1 MPKSVLSALFLSV
14 SALPVLAET
23 PRVVADIAPVQG
35 LVARVMAGVGEP
47 DLLVPPGASPHGH
60 SLKPS
65 DARALSSAD
74 AVFWVGDALSPWLE
88 GSLEELAS
96 DAHVVS
102 LLEAPGTLQL
112 EFRNG
117 AVFAADGHD
126 DHGHDDHN
134 HDDHNHDGHDHDGHD
149 HADHDEHAHDHGD
162 HDAHGH
168 DHSDHDHDDH
178 DHDHEEHDHDDHG
191 HDHADHDHSHG
202 GHDHGD
208 HGHSHEG
215 VDPHAWLAPQNGK
228 HWLALIAEELSEI
241 DPANADIYQSNALA
255 GQAEIDAVVEQVK
268 ADLSQTQGE
277 FVVFHDTY
285 QYFEHSFG
293 VSTLG
298 AISLADASDPSV
310 ARVAEIRDAIAEANV
325 SCVFS
330 EPQFN
335 PGLVATVAEGRDV
348 KSVVIDPLGT
358 EIAPG
363 ASFYTDLLTDIGA
376 DFVECLSR

>member
-47 DLLVPPGASPHGH
+47 DLLVPSGASPHGH

-102 LLEAPGTLQL
+102 LLEAPGTLRL

-126 DHGHDDHN
+126 DHGHDDHGHDDHGHDDHS
-134 HDDHNHDGHDHDGHD
+134 HDDHNHDGHD
-149 HADHDEHAHDHGD
+149 HADHDEHAHDHSD

-168 DHSDHDHDDH
+168 DHGDHDHDNH
-178 DHDHEEHDHDDHG
+178 DHDDEAHDHDDHG
-191 HDHADHDHSHG
+191 HDHSDHDHSHG

-228 HWLALIAEELSEI
+228 QWLALIAEELSEI
-241 DPANADIYQSNALA
+241 DPANAEIYQSNALA

-268 ADLSQTQGE
+268 TDLGQTQGE
-277 FVVFHDTY
+277 FVVFHDAY

-310 ARVAEIRDAIAEANV
+310 ARI
-325 SCVFS
+325 
-330 EPQFN
+330 
-335 PGLVATVAEGRDV
+335 
-348 KSVVIDPLGT
+348 GT

-363 ASFYTDLLTDIGA
+363 ASFYTDLLSDIGA
-376 DFVECLSR
+376 GFVECLSR

>member
-14 SALPVLAET
+14 SALPVFAET

-102 LLEAPGTLQL
+102 LLETPGTLQL

-126 DHGHDDHN
+126 DHGHDDN
-134 HDDHNHDGHDHDGHD
+134 SHDGHD

-168 DHSDHDHDDH
+168 DHSD
-178 DHDHEEHDHDDHG
+178 HDHDDHG

-228 HWLALIAEELSEI
+228 QWLTLIAEELAEI
-241 DPANADIYQSNALA
+241 DPTNAEIYQSNALA
-255 GQAEIDAVVEQVK
+255 GQAEIDAVVEQVR
-268 ADLSQTQGE
+268 AGLSQTQGE
-277 FVVFHDTY
+277 FVVFHDAY

-310 ARVAEIRDAIAEANV
+310 ARIAEIREAIAETNV

>member
-1 MPKSVLSALFLSV
+1 M
-14 SALPVLAET
+14 
-23 PRVVADIAPVQG
+23 
-35 LVARVMAGVGEP
+35 
-47 DLLVPPGASPHGH
+47 
-60 SLKPS
+60 
-65 DARALSSAD
+65 
-74 AVFWVGDALSPWLE
+74 FWVGDALSPWLE

-126 DHGHDDHN
+126 DHGHDDHS
-134 HDDHNHDGHDHDGHD
+134 HDDHNHDGHDH
-149 HADHDEHAHDHGD
+149 E
-162 HDAHGH
+162 GH
-168 DHSDHDHDDH
+168 DHSDHDHD
-178 DHDHEEHDHDDHG
+178 G

-202 GHDHGD
+202 GHDHGG

-241 DPANADIYQSNALA
+241 DPANAEIYQSNALA

-268 ADLSQTQGE
+268 AGLSQTQGE
-277 FVVFHDTY
+277 FVVFHDAY

-310 ARVAEIRDAIAEANV
+310 ARIAEIRDAIAEANV

>member
-14 SALPVLAET
+14 SALPVLAEA

-126 DHGHDDHN
+126 DHGHDDHS
-134 HDDHNHDGHDHDGHD
+134 HDDHNHDGHDH
-149 HADHDEHAHDHGD
+149 E
-162 HDAHGH
+162 GH
-168 DHSDHDHDDH
+168 DHSDHDHD
-178 DHDHEEHDHDDHG
+178 G

-202 GHDHGD
+202 GHDHGG

-241 DPANADIYQSNALA
+241 DPANAEIYQSNALA

-268 ADLSQTQGE
+268 AGLSQTQGE
-277 FVVFHDTY
+277 FVVFHDAY

-310 ARVAEIRDAIAEANV
+310 ARIAEIRDAIAEANV